1 MDEKKITVRIN
12 EDLYKKFKIKLFNDG
27 EKMKDVVAELIT
39 KYVEGKEE

>member
-1 MDEKKITVRIN
+1 MNEKKITVRIN

-39 KYVEGKEE
+39 KYVEEEEK